1 MGARPPSRRPL
12 SNRLARRRSEQYPWR
27 RAGPGNGV
35 LPPASA
41 SHREGSGPRREKCRS
56 PPGGLPPGH
65 PERPEL
71 GAAANQQADFMP
83 ARKSAF
89 GCQKG
94 TQSRQH
100 LSLYVAHKLRG
111 VVDASV
117 PVAERAWYLFPAPE
131 PLYCAPSPGKGGWGQ
146 PQQRHECHSSGT
158 FRRVKYSVV
167 RSKKLCELEP
177 PYGIEP

>member
-1 MGARPPSRRPL
+1 MIRNIRSSPLTSIGAS
-12 SNRLARRRSEQYPWR
+12 
-27 RAGPGNGV
+27 
-35 LPPASA
+35 
-41 SHREGSGPRREKCRS
+41 
-56 PPGGLPPGH
+56 
-65 PERPEL
+65 
-71 GAAANQQADFMP
+71 
-83 ARKSAF
+83 F

-117 PVAERAWYLFPAPE
+117 PVAERTWYLFPAPE
-131 PLYCAPSPGKGGWGQ
+131 PLYCAPSPEKGGWGQ

-167 RSKKLCELEP
+167 RSKKLCELERCSRLGLAWGNGVWLEGCP
-177 PYGIEP
+177 QVKRCVPTFVLAG